1 MLFSLTSVLDHAYL
15 RHMPDAYAGADAL
28 GIGKSAY
35 IRYVVPTPDDQ
46 EATVEYDLDEEDEE
60 WLQKHNSHV
69 SRSCLHMDCLHLHS
83 PPMQCATEPVTHCL
97 RYVIGVRTSSFFQ
110 ILN

>member
-1 MLFSLTSVLDHAYL
+1 MRYVLDSAE
-15 RHMPDAYAGADAL
+15 AADV
-28 GIGKSAY
+28 GQSAY

-69 SRSCLHMDCLHLHS
+69 RMHCCTFIAALI
-83 PPMQCATEPVTHCL
+83 PAT
-97 RYVIGVRTSSFFQ
+97 
-110 ILN
+110 